1 MFNNSAAQG
10 ANSCARCHTP
20 GFSYGA
26 VDAERT
32 EELLTE
38 WPKLEESGVLTGWQP
53 GKGAIGPSL
62 DGVTAHFPTP
72 AGQEGFIHSGSEV
85 GVSYGN
91 ARSGTGGMPGFGSRV
106 DNDLTDRETG
116 ASITYSQ
123 LYTPEQIAAIVAYE
137 RSLG

>member
-1 MFNNSAAQG
+1 M
-10 ANSCARCHTP
+10 
-20 GFSYGA
+20 
-26 VDAERT
+26 
-32 EELLTE
+32 
-38 WPKLEESGVLTGWQP
+38 
-53 GKGAIGPSL
+53 
-62 DGVTAHFPTP
+62 TAHFPTP